1 MAEARAKVRN
11 PMGMHARPAGR
22 FVELAGRFASRVRV
36 RCRGEDVDG
45 HSILSLLMLEA
56 VQGTE
61 LILVADGPDADEALA
76 ALVGLVEAGFGEAES
91 YDGRGA
97 RG

>member
-1 MAEARAKVRN
+1 MAESRAKVCN

-22 FVELAGRFASRVRV
+22 FVELAGQFESRVRV

-56 VQGTE
+56 VHGTE
-61 LILVADGPDADEALA
+61 LTIAAEGGDADAAVA
-76 ALVGLVEAGFGEAES
+76 ALVGLVESGFGEAES

>member
-1 MAEARAKVRN
+1 MAEARVKVRN

-22 FVELAGRFASRVRV
+22 FVELAGRFESRIRV

-56 VQGTE
+56 VHGTE
-61 LILVADGPDADEALA
+61 LTVVAEGADAEPALA
-76 ALVGLVEAGFGEAES
+76 ALVALIESGFGEAES